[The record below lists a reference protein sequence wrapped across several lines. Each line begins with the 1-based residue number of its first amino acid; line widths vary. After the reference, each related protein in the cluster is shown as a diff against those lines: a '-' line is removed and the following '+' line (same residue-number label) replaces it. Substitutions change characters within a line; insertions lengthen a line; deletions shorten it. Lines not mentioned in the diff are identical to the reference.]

1 MCEILSFIVDEVAKT
16 IVALITTAVV
26 SGIVWLIT
34 LKNRTMKI
42 RALISN
48 PSRSFIFYY
57 RGETDL
63 NKNKTIMFNQD
74 GTIGDGSNGN
84 EHRWSVSY
92 GTLKIFS
99 SGNVKFSEFKW
110 DSTRGLLV
118 HTNDPRLP
126 SAMGQFIVPS
136 FIPADSQ
143 KNIYAK

>member
-1 MCEILSFIVDEVAKT
+1 MCKIFAFIVDEATKT
-16 IVALITTAVV
+16 IVALITTAIV
-26 SGIVWLIT
+26 SSAVWLIT
-34 LKNRTMKI
+34 LKNRTTKI
-42 RALISN
+42 RALISKPN
-48 PSRSFIFYY
+48 RQFTFYY
-57 RGETDL
+57 RGETDSN
-63 NKNKTIMFNQD
+63 NKKIITFNQD

-110 DSTRGLLV
+110 DSTRGQLV

-143 KNIYAK
+143 KDIYEK